1 MGGKPLFRVSAETLI
16 NPIFCAMKRHLSNIL
31 SLTNAALWNCVG
43 DSKLWPR
50 PGLST
55 HLSFYLIIYYW
66 LCSHVTRFIFRPLWR
81 SLHISCR
88 FILDLISLEKLPQKK
103 NKRKWDGIKKKFLLR
118 NPTGEHLTRSA
129 NAAAVLNV
137 TPRDTAGR
145 QQMERAHW
153 GALVVICSY
162 SWRWRGPGE
171 TNTSVV
177 PWCYIKLLLS
187 LTEPRTRWTGAAGV
201 SRLQLGSAEPQKWA
215 LGISKSKAARG
226 KQAGWTIH
234 GHGESVL
241 NI

>member
-1 MGGKPLFRVSAETLI
+1 MLHCETVSATQSSDRVPDCPHI
-16 NPIFCAMKRHLSNIL
+16 SVFIL
-31 SLTNAALWNCVG
+31 SFIIDCALMWQDLYSVHCDALCTSHAASFLTWFLWKNF
-43 DSKLWPR
+43 P
-50 PGLST
+50 P
-55 HLSFYLIIYYW
+55 
-66 LCSHVTRFIFRPLWR
+66 
-81 SLHISCR
+81 
-88 FILDLISLEKLPQKK
+88 KK
-103 NKRKWDGIKKKFLLR
+103 QTQMRWDKKKKFLLR
-118 NPTGEHLTRSA
+118 NPTGEHLTRSS